1 MIKKTNPAIQKK
13 LLGLKP
19 PKTLHDL
26 LMTLGYINMD
36 EEHYVFIGDYFVVL
50 LLGQGILEHQTN
62 RLKIKYM
69 PEEERKRLQ
78 LVEQKRLEAIEES
91 KNKQDYIKKLQEQ
104 SECDRKEKAL
114 QKAKASVANE
124 LKFGANVKK
133 FEPPNPPQGG

>member
-19 PKTLHDL
+19 AKTLHEL

-62 RLKIKYM
+62 KLKLQFL
-69 PEEERKRLQ
+69 PEEERKRL
-78 LVEQKRLEAIEES
+78 
-91 KNKQDYIKKLQEQ
+91 
-104 SECDRKEKAL
+104 
-114 QKAKASVANE
+114 
-124 LKFGANVKK
+124 
-133 FEPPNPPQGG
+133 

>member
-19 PKTLHDL
+19 AKTLHEL

-62 RLKIKYM
+62 KLK
-69 PEEERKRLQ
+69 L
-78 LVEQKRLEAIEES
+78 
-91 KNKQDYIKKLQEQ
+91 
-104 SECDRKEKAL
+104 
-114 QKAKASVANE
+114 
-124 LKFGANVKK
+124 
-133 FEPPNPPQGG
+133 